1 MKKTRSILVRLL
13 SAITFL
19 TLSVSCSDTDTGP
32 DPNPNPNST
41 PTIDY
46 APKDVV
52 GKEFRFYKDG
62 AEKYSFKAVAAAN
75 PSDAKIST
83 GTSQYVVISSPF
95 FHYDK
100 TDINRAEVLCSF
112 FYSILG
118 VVGDDMI
125 FDYELELTF
134 LSENYGTYEGKLTHF
149 DSMDDWTSVK
159 GVFVFDS
166 EKEPDE
172 LAAEVED
179 SENDHT
185 KITWSNLTSSTWL
198 CEEYGYDVYMVFND
212 NGTFKQSL
220 DYASGKITSIDGTYK
235 IDKIK
240 NEISQYTDG
249 TLFVKYKVE
258 QLTQNTLKITSATP
272 DGDYPPEQS
281 RTYNATDK
289 EFPDSPQT
297 TKLTISAP
305 IISDIT
311 ETSAIIQGTIYGEG
325 VTFQERGV
333 CYSTKENPTIS
344 NDVIC
349 VNTDN
354 VNVSL
359 SNLYKG
365 TPYYVRLYAMIN
377 GQITYGEQISFT
389 TAGTFES
396 NIKLFATKIGLY
408 ELHIEVTLPDNIKE
422 YGLCYGKSPNPLITD
437 NATAEVNNETITWAL
452 DDLTPGAEYYIR
464 AYHIEDSKVVYYE
477 DSEIQVSTLGKDNID
492 ARLSYNSNS
501 VYYGGYDS
509 SISYIAFGI
518 IYNLPKG
525 TYEAKVSWSNRY
537 GASYRASKYVSGD
550 DTWVAFDEFEGAYSY
565 GLMLNN
571 SYTLVAF
578 KSLDTGAVYY
588 RIYRLVIDS
597 NSKTIN
603 YEDVEA
609 PGFDIFGLFG
619 Y

>member
-1 MKKTRSILVRLL
+1 MKKTKSILVRLL
-13 SAITFL
+13 SAIMFL
-19 TLSVSCSDTDTGP
+19 SLSVSCSDAGP
-32 DPNPNPNST
+32 DSDLDSDPDST

-46 APKDVV
+46 APESVV

-62 AEKYSFKAVAAAN
+62 SDKYSFKAVAATN

-95 FHYDK
+95 FYYDK

-118 VVGDDMI
+118 VVGQNNI
-125 FDYELELTF
+125 FDYELKLTF
-134 LSENYGTYEGKLTHF
+134 LSKNYGTYEGKLTHF
-149 DSMDDWTSVK
+149 DSIDDWISVK

-179 SENDHT
+179 PENDNA
-185 KITWSNLTSSTWL
+185 KIKWSNLTSSTWL

-212 NGTFKQSL
+212 DGSFKQSL
-220 DYASGKITSIDGTYK
+220 AYASGKIISIDGTYK

-240 NEISQYTDG
+240 NEIYQYTNG
-249 TLFVKYKVE
+249 TQFAKYKVE
-258 QLTQNTLKITSATP
+258 KLTQNTLKITSATP

-297 TKLTISAP
+297 AKLTISAP
-305 IISDIT
+305 IISEVT
-311 ETSAIIQGTIYGEG
+311 ETSAIIQGTICGEG

-333 CYSTKENPTIS
+333 CYSTKENPTIN

-349 VNTDN
+349 VNTDD

-359 SNLYKG
+359 SNLDKG
-365 TPYYVRLYAMIN
+365 TSYYVRLYAKIN

-408 ELHIEVTLPDNIKE
+408 ELHVDVTLPDNIKE
-422 YGLCYGKSPNPLITD
+422 YGLCYGKAPNPLITN
-437 NATAEVNNETITWAL
+437 NATAEVNNETLAWVL

-477 DSEIQVSTLGKDNID
+477 DSEIQVSTLGSDDID
-492 ARLSYNSNS
+492 ARLTYNPNY

-509 SISYIAFGI
+509 SIQGI
-518 IYNLPKG
+518 SFRIKYNIPKG

-537 GASYRASKYVSGD
+537 GASYHASKYVSGD
-550 DTWVAFDEFEGAYSY
+550 DSWVVFDEFDGAYSY
-565 GLMLNN
+565 GFMLND

-578 KSLDTGAVYY
+578 KSLDTGEVYY
-588 RIYRLVIDS
+588 RIYSLVIDS

-603 YEDVEA
+603 YDDVKTV
-609 PGFDIFGLFG
+609 GFDIFDLFG